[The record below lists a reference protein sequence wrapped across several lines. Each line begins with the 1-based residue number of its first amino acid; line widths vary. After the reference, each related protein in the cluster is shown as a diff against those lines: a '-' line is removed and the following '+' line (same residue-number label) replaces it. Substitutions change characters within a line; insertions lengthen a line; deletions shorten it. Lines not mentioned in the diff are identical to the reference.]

1 MLASPLGHA
10 RVGIIVAKHRH
21 SAVLRNR
28 LKRRLRE
35 LVRCELLPNVTAGDW
50 VIRTRPEAYD
60 ASFEALRDDVRKIGS
75 R

>member
-1 MLASPLGHA
+1 
-10 RVGIIVAKHRH
+10 VGIIVPKHRH
-21 SAVLRNR
+21 TAVLRNR

-35 LVRCELLPNVTAGDW
+35 LVRCELLPIVTTGDW

-60 ASFEALRDDVRKIGS
+60 ASFDALRDDVRKIGG